1 MAVRQHTVGPVLV
14 VTLDEPATRHAL
26 SAVVVASLH
35 AIFNE
40 LSARAPLNPDAAAEP
55 SPDIGP
61 GGRWRPRAVVLRST
75 GAVFCAGA
83 HLGEMA
89 AAGRAEIAA
98 NLAAAVELG
107 AMFRAVHDCPAPVVA
122 RVQGGAFGGGA
133 GLAAACDL
141 VVAGPAAKFCFPETR
156 LGLVPG
162 VISPLVVQRLGQAR
176 ARDLF
181 LTART
186 FDAVEALQLGLADRL
201 APAGGLDR
209 AVEAVVDDLLRAG
222 PAALGAA
229 KQLLAE
235 VDALGALDALGTEG
249 RAGVC
254 AQRIAEARATPE
266 AQAALAAFA
275 ARVPAPWIP
284 AAPWLLPA
292 VEGEARA

>member
-1 MAVRQHTVGPVLV
+1 MGVRQQTVGSVLV

-26 SAVVVASLH
+26 SATVIASLH
-35 AIFNE
+35 GIFAG
-40 LSARAPLNPDAAAEP
+40 LAAREPLPADAADGGC
-55 SPDIGP
+55 DIGP
-61 GGRWRPRAVVLRST
+61 GGSRRPRAVVLRST
-75 GAVFCAGA
+75 GSVFCAGA

-89 AAGRAEIAA
+89 EAGRAGLEA
-98 NLAAAVELG
+98 NLAAAGNLG

-141 VVAGPAAKFCFPETR
+141 VVAGPAAKFCFSETR

-162 VISPLVVQRLGQAR
+162 VISPVVVERVGLAR

-186 FDAVEALQLGLADRL
+186 IEAGEALRLGLADRL
-201 APAGGLDR
+201 APDGGLDQ

-229 KQLLAE
+229 KRLLAE
-235 VDALGALDALGTEG
+235 VGDLGYEG
-249 RAGVC
+249 SAEVC
-254 AQRIAEARATPE
+254 ARRIAAARATPE
-266 AQAALAAFA
+266 AQQALSAFT
-275 ARVPAPWIP
+275 ARRPAPWTP
-284 AAPWLLPA
+284 AAGWTLPP
-292 VEGEARA
+292 VDTEARQ

>member
-1 MAVRQHTVGPVLV
+1 MAVWQHTAGPVLV

-35 AIFNE
+35 AIFTD
-40 LSARAPLNPDAAAEP
+40 LAARAPLAPDAAAGL

-61 GGRWRPRAVVLRST
+61 GGHLRPRAVVLRST

-89 AAGRAEIAA
+89 AAGRADLAA
-98 NLAAAVELG
+98 NLAAAGNLG

-141 VVAGPAAKFCFPETR
+141 VVAGPGAKFCFSETR

-162 VISPLVVQRLGQAR
+162 VISPLVVERLGLAR

-181 LTART
+181 LTGRT
-186 FDAVEALQLGLADRL
+186 VDATEALRLGLADRL
-201 APAGGLDR
+201 AATEALD
-209 AVEAVVDDLLRAG
+209 AEVEAVVNDLLKAG
-222 PAALGAA
+222 SAALGAA
-229 KQLLAE
+229 KELLAE
-235 VDALGALDALGTEG
+235 VGALGTAAS
-249 RAGVC
+249 AGAC
-254 AQRIAEARATPE
+254 AQRIAAARATPE
-266 AQAALAAFA
+266 AQAALAAFG
-275 ARVPAPWIP
+275 ART
-284 AAPWLLPA
+284 AAPWTPVAPWMLPPFD
-292 VEGEARA
+292 GEARA

>member
-1 MAVRQHTVGPVLV
+1 MAVWQHTAGPVLV

-26 SAVVVASLH
+26 SLGVVASLH
-35 AIFNE
+35 AIFTD
-40 LSARAPLNPDAAAEP
+40 LAGRAPLAPEAAADP

-61 GGRWRPRAVVLRST
+61 TGRARPRAVVLRST

-89 AAGRAEIAA
+89 EAGRAEVAA
-98 NLAAAVELG
+98 NLAAAVNLG

-141 VVAGPAAKFCFPETR
+141 VVAGPAAKFCFSETR

-162 VISPLVVQRLGQAR
+162 VISPLVVERLGLAR

-181 LTART
+181 LTSRT
-186 FDAVEALQLGLADRL
+186 IDAAEALRLGLADRA
-201 APAGGLDR
+201 APADGLDA
-209 AVEAVVDDLLRAG
+209 AVETVVNDLLRAG
-222 PAALGAA
+222 PGALGAA

-235 VDALGALDALGTEG
+235 VGAVGTDASAET
-249 RAGVC
+249 C
-254 AQRIAEARATPE
+254 ARRIAEARATPE

-275 ARVPAPWIP
+275 ARTPAAWIP
-284 AAPWLLPA
+284 ATPWTLPSA
-292 VEGEARA
+292 GGEARA

>member
-1 MAVRQHTVGPVLV
+1 MAVWQHTAGPVLV
-14 VTLDEPATRHAL
+14 VTLDEPDTRHAL
-26 SAVVVASLH
+26 SAAVVASLH
-35 AIFNE
+35 AIFTE
-40 LSARAPLNPDAAAEP
+40 LAARAPLDPDAAAEAL
-55 SPDIGP
+55 PDIGP
-61 GGRWRPRAVVLRST
+61 GGRRLPRAVVLRST

-89 AAGRAEIAA
+89 AAGRADLEA
-98 NLAAAVELG
+98 NLAAAANLG

-141 VVAGPAAKFCFPETR
+141 VVAGPAAKFSFTETR

-162 VISPLVVQRLGQAR
+162 VISPLVVERLGLSR
-176 ARDLF
+176 ARDVF

-186 FDAVEALQLGLADRL
+186 IDAVEALRLGLADRL
-201 APAGGLDR
+201 AAAGGLDA

-229 KQLLAE
+229 KRLLAE
-235 VDALGALDALGTEG
+235 VGAQSYD
-249 RAGVC
+249 RSAGIC

-266 AQAALAAFA
+266 AQSALAAFA
-275 ARVPAPWIP
+275 ARVPMPWTP
-284 AAPWLLPA
+284 ASPWKLPP
-292 VEGEARA
+292 VDGEARA